1 MMAEDPNF
9 EISTIGQISVTVHD
23 IERATKFYKD
33 TLAMKF
39 LFSAGNMAF
48 FQCGEVRLMLAVP
61 EKAEFDHP
69 ASIIYYK
76 VDDIDSTY
84 KILTDRGVKFEGEP
98 QLVHKAEDHD
108 LWMAS
113 FRDTEENLLALMDE
127 KFHT

>member
-1 MMAEDPNF
+1 MMTEDPNF

-23 IERATKFYKD
+23 IERATRFYKD
-33 TLAMKF
+33 TLGMKF

-48 FQCGEVRLMLAVP
+48 FQCGEVRLMLAIP

-127 KFHT
+127 KRHT

>member
-1 MMAEDPNF
+1 MMAEDANF

-33 TLAMKF
+33 TLGMKF

-69 ASIIYYK
+69 ASINYYK

-127 KFHT
+127 KRD

>member
-1 MMAEDPNF
+1 MMTEDPNF

-39 LFSAGNMAF
+39 LFSTGNMAF
-48 FQCGEVRLMLAVP
+48 FQCGEVRLMLAIP

-127 KFHT
+127 KRHT